1 MAGHSRVRLYLVF
14 GLFLIS
20 ALAYF
25 DRTNISVA
33 GLPLSREFALNRVQ
47 LGWIFSAFLL
57 GYAGFQVP
65 AGWLAVRFGPRKALS
80 AAILWWCAFSAAI
93 TLVSPA
99 FGSVLPQLIAV
110 RFVLGMGEALM
121 YPAANQFIAYWI
133 PRQERAKATGWLF
146 GGVGIGA
153 GVTPPLINWL
163 MSTYGWRSSFW
174 FSAIIGLFAAAAWY
188 FAARDRPQQHP
199 AISTSELAYI
209 SASATHDAGGVK
221 TPVPWGAMV
230 TSRSLWMLSL
240 AYFCFGYIAYI
251 FLTWFFIYLADA
263 HGLDLKKS
271 ALYSVL
277 PFISMTIFCLTG
289 GVISDRLVRSKSA
302 FVGRCVFPSIALF
315 LTALLLFA
323 GSRTADPLMATIIL
337 AGGAGTLYLSQSSYF
352 AVVAE
357 LAGPHTGVVAGWVN
371 TANQIA
377 GAITASATPWIALQ
391 FGWSSAFYVAA
402 GFALLGSAA
411 WLMVDPTEPL
421 AQPM

>member
-1 MAGHSRVRLYLVF
+1 MPIHSRVRLRLVF

-33 GLPLSREFALNRVQ
+33 GVPLSREFAISRVQ

-65 AGWLAVRFGPRKALS
+65 AGWLAGRFGPRKTLS
-80 AAILWWCAFSAAI
+80 AAILWWCVFSAAI
-93 TLVSPA
+93 TLVSPL
-99 FGSVLPQLIAV
+99 FGSVLVQLLAV
-110 RFVLGMGEALM
+110 RFILGMGEALM
-121 YPAANQFIAYWI
+121 YPAASQFIAYWI
-133 PRQERAKATGWLF
+133 PAPERARANGWLF

-153 GVTPPLINWL
+153 GVTPPLVNWL
-163 MSTYGWRSSFW
+163 MLSFGWRSSFL
-174 FSAIIGLFAAAAWY
+174 FSAVIGLLAAAAWY
-188 FAARDRPQQHP
+188 AAARDRPEQHP
-199 AISTSELAYI
+199 GMSAQELSHIRA
-209 SASATHDAGGVK
+209 ATTQEAAVK
-221 TPVPWGAMV
+221 TPVPWRAML

-240 AYFCFGYIAYI
+240 AYFSFGYIAYI
-251 FLTWFFIYLADA
+251 FLSWFFIYLADA

-289 GVISDRLVRSKSA
+289 GAASDWLVRTRSP
-302 FVGRCVFPSIALF
+302 FIGRCVFPSV
-315 LTALLLFA
+315 ALLLTAGLLIA
-323 GSRTADPLMATIIL
+323 GSRAADPLTATIIL
-337 AGGAGTLYLSQSSYF
+337 AGGAGALYLSQSSYF

-357 LAGPHTGVVAGWVN
+357 LAGPHAGLVAGWVN

-391 FGWSSAFYVAA
+391 FGWSCAFYVAA
-402 GFALLGSAA
+402 AFALMGSAA
-411 WLMVDPTEPL
+411 WLMVDPAKPL
-421 AQPM
+421 AQPV